1 MFKEGSDKSFA
12 RLDLSLDVRTPV
24 CINLVLREDGQVVR
38 NISASVGMVA

>member
-12 RLDLSLDVRTPV
+12 RLDLDLNVSTPV
-24 CINLVLREDGQVVR
+24 SINLVLRKDGEVVR